1 MCDLSDV
8 YQGKAKVENLVA
20 FSSDN
25 RLYIL
30 YHPGLQF
37 TMCRFCFPLFP
48 PHVLLPSVSLYSIYR
63 WIYACAYTSPIH
75 IYIHIYIHVHAD
87 YHNCA
92 RYIPQRVQHQPNCS
106 FLSSATLYCSLWLK
120 NNMLNGFISLYA
132 GGITSDGVR
141 SMKCT

>member
-8 YQGKAKVENLVA
+8 CQEKAKVENLVA

-25 RLYIL
+25 RLCIL

-37 TMCRFCFPLFP
+37 TMCRFCFPLSPACSSSLSLAAFHMQMHICMCAHE
-48 PHVLLPSVSLYSIYR
+48 PHTYV
-63 WIYACAYTSPIH
+63 
-75 IYIHIYIHVHAD
+75 HVHPY

-92 RYIPQRVQHQPNCS
+92 RYIPQRVQHQPHCS

-120 NNMLNGFISLYA
+120 NNMINGFISLYA

-141 SMKCT
+141 SLN